1 MTDPAARILRHRG
14 TTSTGARQQSTF
26 YLGCCRLSSGAMKE
40 EDDDNDEN
48 DVVVIDGLSLEDD
61 IKRFGITSTMGDIVI
76 PPGGGG

>member
-1 MTDPAARILRHRG
+1 
-14 TTSTGARQQSTF
+14 
-26 YLGCCRLSSGAMKE
+26 MKE